1 MYDNVNINKNK
12 NGYENKTQQQ
22 QQKKNPI
29 NYIPLQNIIFKFFLK
44 HLFQYFPLFIVNFAR
59 KYISNNDSFR
69 RMSDNLDLKGLGQES
84 YLESED
90 VLFSN

>member
-1 MYDNVNINKNK
+1 MAMKTKHNNNNNNK
-12 NGYENKTQQQ
+12 
-22 QQKKNPI
+22 KKPPT